1 MDWRLERAIYDV
13 SLHHHWVG
21 SLFHGVEQASI
32 PVMVVLTGLLW
43 FFSRPALEASA
54 GNPPTPG
61 EKVGSPAAAR
71 GGDRKWK
78 LACGSGYA
86 AAALGYVIAFVIHH
100 IYDRARPY
108 EAHHFRDPWSSST
121 DASFPSDHTSLSF
134 AIAFAVL
141 AFDTTA
147 GVLFLIVAAIIGV
160 GRLFI
165 GAHYPGDVLAGVG
178 VGLVAAL
185 IVVRLLPRFVAFVV
199 GQVERVI
206 DPLVRPLWRRRA
218 GDLPARP

>member
-1 MDWRLERAIYDV
+1 MDWWLERAIYDV

-32 PVMVVLTGLLW
+32 PVMVVITGVLW
-43 FFSRPALEASA
+43 FFSRP
-54 GNPPTPG
+54 
-61 EKVGSPAAAR
+61 

-78 LACGSGYA
+78 LACGTGYA
-86 AAALGYVIAFVIHH
+86 AAALGYVIAFVIHQ

-108 EAHHFRDPWSSST
+108 ETHAIRHPWSSST

-141 AFDTTA
+141 AFDTAA
-147 GVLFLIVAAIIGV
+147 GVLFLVVAAIIGI

-165 GAHYPGDVLAGVG
+165 GAHYPGDVLAGVA

-185 IVVRLLPRFVAFVV
+185 VVVRLLPRFVAFVV
-199 GQVERVI
+199 AQVERVI

-218 GDLPARP
+218 GDAPARP

>member
-1 MDWRLERAIYDV
+1 MDWRIERAIYDV

-32 PVMVVLTGLLW
+32 PLMVVITGVLS
-43 FFSRPALEASA
+43 FFARP
-54 GNPPTPG
+54 
-61 EKVGSPAAAR
+61 

-78 LACGSGYA
+78 LACASGYA
-86 AAALGYVIAFVIHH
+86 SAALGYVIAYVIHH
-100 IYDRARPY
+100 VYDRARPY
-108 EAHHFRDPWSSST
+108 EAHAIRHPWSSST

-141 AFDTTA
+141 AFDTVA
-147 GVLFLIVAAIIGV
+147 GVVFIVVAAIIGV

-165 GAHYPGDVLAGVG
+165 GAHYPGDVLAGLA

-185 IVVRLLPRFVAFVV
+185 VVLRLLPRFVAWVV
-199 GQVERVI
+199 GYVERVT
-206 DPLVRPLWRRRA
+206 DPLVSRIVR
-218 GDLPARP
+218 

>member
-1 MDWRLERAIYDV
+1 VDWRLERAIYDV

-32 PVMVVLTGLLW
+32 PVMVVITGLLW
-43 FFSRPALEASA
+43 FLARP
-54 GNPPTPG
+54 G
-61 EKVGSPAAAR
+61 R
-71 GGDRKWK
+71 DRKWK
-78 LACGSGYA
+78 LACANGYA

-100 IYDRARPY
+100 VYDRARPY
-108 EAHHFRDPWSSST
+108 EAHAIRHPWSSST

-141 AFDTTA
+141 MFDTLA
-147 GVLFLIVAAIIGV
+147 GVVFLVIAAIIGV

-165 GAHYPGDVLAGVG
+165 GAHYPGDVLAGVA
-178 VGLVAAL
+178 VGLGAAFV
-185 IVVRLLPRFVAFVV
+185 VVRLLPRFVDFVV
-199 GQVERVI
+199 RQVERVI

-218 GDLPARP
+218 DDAPVRP

>member
-32 PVMVVLTGLLW
+32 PVMVVITGALW
-43 FFSRPALEASA
+43 FFARPD
-54 GNPPTPG
+54 
-61 EKVGSPAAAR
+61 
-71 GGDRKWK
+71 GDRKWK

-86 AAALGYVIAFVIHH
+86 GYVIAFVIHH
-100 IYDRARPY
+100 VYDRARPY
-108 EAHHFRDPWSSST
+108 EAHAIRHPWSSST
-121 DASFPSDHTSLSF
+121 DASFPSDHTALSF

-141 AFDTTA
+141 AFDTVA
-147 GVLFLIVAAIIGV
+147 GIVFLVVAAIIGV

-165 GAHYPGDVLAGVG
+165 GAHYPGDVLAGAA

-185 IVVRLLPRFVAFVV
+185 VVVRLLPRFVAFVV
-199 GQVERVI
+199 RQVERVI

-218 GDLPARP
+218 GDAPARP

>member
-1 MDWRLERAIYDV
+1 MDWRLERAISNV
-13 SLHHHWVG
+13 ALHHHWLG
-21 SLFHGVEQASI
+21 SLFHGIEQASI
-32 PVMVVLTGLLW
+32 PVMVVITGILW
-43 FFSRPALEASA
+43 FFARP
-54 GNPPTPG
+54 
-61 EKVGSPAAAR
+61 

-78 LACGSGYA
+78 LACASGYA

-100 IYDRARPY
+100 VYDRARPY
-108 EAHHFRDPWSSST
+108 EAHPTMRHPWSSST

-141 AFDTTA
+141 AFDTVA
-147 GVLFLIVAAIIGV
+147 GVVFLVVAAVIGI

-185 IVVRLLPRFVAFVV
+185 VVVRLLPRFVAWVV
-199 GQVERVI
+199 GYVERLT
-206 DPLVRPLWRRRA
+206 DPLVSRI
-218 GDLPARP
+218 AR

>member
-32 PVMVVLTGLLW
+32 PVMVVITGALW
-43 FFSRPALEASA
+43 FFARPD
-54 GNPPTPG
+54 
-61 EKVGSPAAAR
+61 
-71 GGDRKWK
+71 GDRKWK
-78 LACGSGYA
+78 LAWGSGYA
-86 AAALGYVIAFVIHH
+86 AAPPRYVIAFVIHH
-100 IYDRARPY
+100 VYDRARPY
-108 EAHHFRDPWSSST
+108 EAHAIRHPWSSST
-121 DASFPSDHTSLSF
+121 DASFPSDHTALSF

-141 AFDTTA
+141 AFDTVA
-147 GVLFLIVAAIIGV
+147 GIVFLVVAAIIGV

-165 GAHYPGDVLAGVG
+165 GAHYPGDVLAGAA

-185 IVVRLLPRFVAFVV
+185 VVVRLLPRFVAFVV
-199 GQVERVI
+199 RQVERVI

-218 GDLPARP
+218 GDAPARP

>member
-1 MDWRLERAIYDV
+1 MDWRIERAIYDV

-32 PVMVVLTGLLW
+32 PLMVVITGVLW
-43 FFSRPALEASA
+43 FFARP
-54 GNPPTPG
+54 
-61 EKVGSPAAAR
+61 

-78 LACGSGYA
+78 LACASGYA
-86 AAALGYVIAFVIHH
+86 SAALGYVIAYVIHH
-100 IYDRARPY
+100 LYDRARPY
-108 EAHHFRDPWSSST
+108 EAHAIRHPWSSST

-141 AFDTTA
+141 AFDTVA
-147 GVLFLIVAAIIGV
+147 GVVFIVVAAIIGV

-165 GAHYPGDVLAGVG
+165 GAHYPGDVLAGLA

-185 IVVRLLPRFVAFVV
+185 VVLRLLPRFVAWVV
-199 GQVERVI
+199 GYVERVT
-206 DPLVRPLWRRRA
+206 DPLVSRIVR
-218 GDLPARP
+218 

>member
-1 MDWRLERAIYDV
+1 MDWRLERAIYNV

-32 PVMVVLTGLLW
+32 PVMVVITGALW
-43 FFSRPALEASA
+43 FFARP
-54 GNPPTPG
+54 
-61 EKVGSPAAAR
+61 

-86 AAALGYVIAFVIHH
+86 AAALGYVVAFVIHH

-108 EAHHFRDPWSSST
+108 EAHAIRHPWSSST

-141 AFDTTA
+141 AFDTVA
-147 GVLFLIVAAIIGV
+147 GVVFLFVAALIGI

-178 VGLVAAL
+178 VGVVAAL
-185 IVVRLLPRFVAFVV
+185 VVVRILPRFVAFVV

-218 GDLPARP
+218 SDAPARQ

>member
-32 PVMVVLTGLLW
+32 PVMVVITGVLW
-43 FFSRPALEASA
+43 FFSRP
-54 GNPPTPG
+54 
-61 EKVGSPAAAR
+61 

-78 LACGSGYA
+78 LACGTGYA
-86 AAALGYVIAFVIHH
+86 AAALGYVIAFVIHQ

-108 EAHHFRDPWSSST
+108 ETHAIRHPWSSST

-141 AFDTTA
+141 AFDTAA
-147 GVLFLIVAAIIGV
+147 GVLFLVVAAIIGI

-165 GAHYPGDVLAGVG
+165 GAHHPGDVLAGVA

-185 IVVRLLPRFVAFVV
+185 VVVRLLPRFVAFVV
-199 GQVERVI
+199 AQVERVI

-218 GDLPARP
+218 GDAPARP

>member
-1 MDWRLERAIYDV
+1 VDWRIERAIYDV

-32 PVMVVLTGLLW
+32 PLMVVITGVLW
-43 FFSRPALEASA
+43 FFARP
-54 GNPPTPG
+54 
-61 EKVGSPAAAR
+61 

-78 LACGSGYA
+78 LACASGYA
-86 AAALGYVIAFVIHH
+86 SAALGYVIAYVIHH
-100 IYDRARPY
+100 LYDRARPY
-108 EAHHFRDPWSSST
+108 EAHAIRHPWSSST

-141 AFDTTA
+141 AFDTVA
-147 GVLFLIVAAIIGV
+147 GVVFIVVAAIIGV

-165 GAHYPGDVLAGVG
+165 GAHYPGDVLAGLA

-185 IVVRLLPRFVAFVV
+185 VVLRLLPRFVAWVV
-199 GQVERVI
+199 GYVERVT
-206 DPLVRPLWRRRA
+206 DPLVSRIVR
-218 GDLPARP
+218 

>member
-1 MDWRLERAIYDV
+1 VDWRLERAISNV
-13 SLHHHWVG
+13 ALHHHWLG
-21 SLFHGVEQASI
+21 SLFHGIEQASI
-32 PVMVVLTGLLW
+32 PVMVVITGILW
-43 FFSRPALEASA
+43 FFARP
-54 GNPPTPG
+54 
-61 EKVGSPAAAR
+61 

-78 LACGSGYA
+78 LACASGYA

-100 IYDRARPY
+100 VYDRARPY
-108 EAHHFRDPWSSST
+108 EAHPTMRHPWSSST

-141 AFDTTA
+141 AFDTVA
-147 GVLFLIVAAIIGV
+147 GVVFLVVAAVIGI

-185 IVVRLLPRFVAFVV
+185 VVMRLLPRFVAWVV
-199 GQVERVI
+199 GYVERLT
-206 DPLVRPLWRRRA
+206 DPLVSRI
-218 GDLPARP
+218 AR